1 MFGNVSWGREA
12 SPPRTSPL
20 GQLAPRGAEGS
31 SLPPRR
37 TRSTPAA
44 TRGASQGAVTVVRCA
59 GCREARAQGWGEAK
73 VAGEREVGR
82 APTQTPSSPSS
93 AHAWAA
99 PEPPG
104 NKCCPPTRP
113 RAGQRSGDSERES
126 SEALP
131 ARGCAEPDRWGSW
144 AGNSGPAPLRP
155 SGRAPPSAPE
165 PRSESDSCARGNWV
179 FPNRAQHPRRKSSR
193 SGRGRRADTHFLH
206 SSARARARRR
216 ETRVP
221 TARSGTLLRS
231 QTSFLLFGT
240 KFPFLKKERKK
251 KEKEKRKKKSPTQF
265 SLSSKN
271 KSAAQATIFGRRRGL
286 GGWRGA
292 APQRRQQRPT
302 ARRSR
307 EAGARR
313 GGLSASSASICK
325 PRDAEEGEKTVTER
339 GAKPKSPQARTNAPR
354 SPEGAT
360 AQASAAGE
368 RDAVGETGPKSRARA
383 RARPARGRYA
393 EWK

>member
-1 MFGNVSWGREA
+1 MSPTAAPVATGFSQTGR
-12 SPPRTSPL
+12 SPSEKKFPQWPRAAGRYSLSPLVGQSESAAERNTSPH
-20 GQLAPRGAEGS
+20 S
-31 SLPPRR
+31 
-37 TRSTPAA
+37 
-44 TRGASQGAVTVVRCA
+44 
-59 GCREARAQGWGEAK
+59 
-73 VAGEREVGR
+73 EVGD
-82 APTQTPSSPSS
+82 PP
-93 AHAWAA
+93 
-99 PEPPG
+99 PEPDFIPFIWDEI
-104 NKCCPPTRP
+104 P
-113 RAGQRSGDSERES
+113 
-126 SEALP
+126 
-131 ARGCAEPDRWGSW
+131 
-144 AGNSGPAPLRP
+144 
-155 SGRAPPSAPE
+155 
-165 PRSESDSCARGNWV
+165 
-179 FPNRAQHPRRKSSR
+179 F
-193 SGRGRRADTHFLH
+193 
-206 SSARARARRR
+206 
-216 ETRVP
+216 
-221 TARSGTLLRS
+221 S
-231 QTSFLLFGT
+231 Q
-240 KFPFLKKERKK
+240 KRKK
-251 KEKEKRKKKSPTQF
+251 KKEKRKKKSSTQF

-271 KSAAQATIFGRRRGL
+271 KSAAQATILGRRRGR

-383 RARPARGRYA
+383 RPARGRYA